1 MRLANGHLSPLAF
14 NPGTR
19 DRPPA
24 WQAGDVAG
32 GGADHPSPVQCRLV
46 WEDTPSTPTSPS
58 ACFLAHDTDG
68 VAPLLC
74 LHSAHRATLTMLA
87 GLRGPGG
94 ATATQRPALTALPL
108 EDAPHALRGGDPS
121 SVPPARRCV
130 LVLEP
135 GTGALRALAGPRHHL
150 ARLCLPG
157 RQSGRRSVTAIADP
171 AGCEVTIATDGG
183 TRLRVSFHLRP
194 SCPAVAAAL
203 AAVAEAAG
211 HGAGLELQ
219 TTWLQALG
227 ERWSSILCGPWGNW
241 ACTGRGGAHACQC
254 PPFRVAL
261 GCRGWRAMRVLTR
274 IPLGTAAI
282 PSPTQREP
290 AGFCRRPCSSH
301 SSRQAHPAAHK
312 PTGPTLH
319 RSKSPRQ
326 DRGRGAGGAVPRR
339 PRLAGTTSR
348 RGRRAA
354 GPRDGAS
361 DAPTHRH
368 PGLVPAPALPLAGP
382 PGCRWAGPSASQPA
396 DSSASA

>member
-14 NPGTR
+14 NPGSR

-135 GTGALRALAGPRHHL
+135 GTGALRALAGPRHDL

-219 TTWLQALG
+219 TAWLQALG

-282 PSPTQREP
+282 PSPTQRKP

-326 DRGRGAGGAVPRR
+326 DRGRGAGGAVPRC
-339 PRLAGTTSR
+339 PRLAGTASR